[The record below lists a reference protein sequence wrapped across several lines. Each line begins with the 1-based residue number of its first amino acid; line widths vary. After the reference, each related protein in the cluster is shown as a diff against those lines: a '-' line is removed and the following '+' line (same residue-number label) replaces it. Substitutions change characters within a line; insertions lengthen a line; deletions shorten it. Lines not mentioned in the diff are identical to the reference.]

1 MSDNIVE
8 GDVKMDTYT
17 SNAFLD
23 SFFDDTRFL
32 NDSEKLPDIIEDVNS
47 DQFYKIFLKKYI
59 EHCQQITSG
68 RRDKIKQIMEKL
80 NVGKSNCQKKIVSN
94 IEAMIKLCNTKLSD
108 KEKEFLQWGMR
119 ESSEDYAS
127 VPNEETVKK
136 WLADTDFRNPSRLY
150 IYKIA
155 FSLGL
160 KAFFPDK
167 IKDTNNEYQ
176 TSVNFLFNKIYNQR
190 YATRSAAELIFTFC
204 LNQGLNYLCA
214 MQMLAKYKIICSE
227 TIFKN
232 EDEIKNLLND
242 DHTLA
247 LINNSISD
255 TPDDFVNFLIFLT
268 PVLNDKHS
276 SVLSQIEEYIEYFS
290 VESKIKYYEAVHP
303 EKENLCSNDVQVSQK
318 NDNYKNKY
326 IEKSYLN
333 LGEKVL
339 VSTILKKSFLFL
351 DKRMTVSSAFKSH
364 LTSDKEHSLQEF
376 FSKHNLSKDL
386 YEAMKNSAF
395 QSVSENFGKY
405 SQKCFS
411 YIVNELIVTKDDVYN
426 PDIIHRK
433 VLSDGK
439 YSYRIKKNPHNVS
452 HNMIYRSLRNAL
464 ITAHFFNYW
473 SSTTS
478 VLSEKGYISEINE
491 ILTDRYYLPLYSR
504 NSFDSFFILCAK
516 LYNKNINPIKGYYNI
531 FNQIFNIY
539 YEYNQFF
546 LNHEKLTN
554 EFQNYRLLDSQDFI
568 LSQDKSELCSN
579 IDKNN
584 IQKEILKIL
593 KP

>member
-1 MSDNIVE
+1 
-8 GDVKMDTYT
+8 MDTYT

-47 DQFYKIFLKKYI
+47 DRFYKIFLKKYI

-68 RRDKIKQIMEKL
+68 RRDTIKQIMGKL
-80 NVGKSNCQKKIVSN
+80 NVDKSNCQRKIVSN
-94 IEAMIKLCNTKLSD
+94 IEAMIKLCNTELSD
-108 KEKEFLQWGMR
+108 KEKKFLQWGMR

-136 WLADTDFRNPSRLY
+136 WLAETDFRNPSRLY

-155 FSLGL
+155 FALGL

-167 IKDTNNEYQ
+167 IMDTNTEYQ

-190 YATRSAAELIFTFC
+190 YATRSADELIFIFC

-452 HNMIYRSLRNAL
+452 HNMIYRNLRNAL

-554 EFQNYRLLDSQDFI
+554 EFQNYRPLDSQDFI

>member
-1 MSDNIVE
+1 VE
-8 GDVKMDTYT
+8 RDVKMDTYT

-32 NDSEKLPDIIEDVNS
+32 NDSKKLPDIVGDVNS
-47 DQFYKIFLKKYI
+47 DEFYKIFLKKYI
-59 EHCQQITSG
+59 VHCQQITSG

-80 NVGKSNCQKKIVSN
+80 NVDKSNCQKKIVSN
-94 IEAMIKLCNTKLSD
+94 IEAMIKVCNTELSYR
-108 KEKEFLQWGMR
+108 EKEFLQWGMR

-167 IKDTNNEYQ
+167 IKDTNTEYQ

-190 YATRSAAELIFTFC
+190 YATRSADELIFIFC

-214 MQMLAKYKIICSE
+214 MKMIAKYKIICSK

-232 EDEIKNLLND
+232 EDEIKNLFND
-242 DHTLA
+242 DRTLA
-247 LINNSISD
+247 MINNSISD
-255 TPDDFVNFLIFLT
+255 TPDDFVNFLVFLT
-268 PVLNDKHS
+268 PILSDKHS
-276 SVLSQIEEYIEYFS
+276 SVLSQIEKYIKYFS
-290 VESKIKYYEAVHP
+290 VESKIKYYEEVHP

-318 NDNYKNKY
+318 NDNDKNKY

-333 LGEKVL
+333 LSEKVL
-339 VSTILKKSFLFL
+339 VSTILKKNFLFL

-364 LTSDKEHSLQEF
+364 LTSEKEQSLQEF
-376 FSKHNLSKDL
+376 FSKNNLSKDL
-386 YEAMKNSAF
+386 YEAMKDSAS
-395 QSVSENFGKY
+395 QSISTKFGKY
-405 SQKCFS
+405 GQKCFS
-411 YIVNELIVTKDDVYN
+411 YIINELTVTKDDVYN
-426 PDIIHRK
+426 PDIIYRK
-433 VLSDGK
+433 SLTDGT
-439 YSYRIKKNPHNVS
+439 YLYRIKENPHNVS
-452 HNMIYRSLRNAL
+452 HNMIYRRLRNAL
-464 ITAHFFNYW
+464 ITAHFFDYW
-473 SSTTS
+473 SATTS

-539 YEYNQFF
+539 DEYNKFF

-554 EFQNYRLLDSQDFI
+554 EFQNYRPLDSQDFI